1 MRDYFE
7 GFLLIILFLAAL
19 SSQASE
25 STLKIKEFSEVWSGS
40 VKIKNISEPVSLTPE
55 SEAIMNL
62 EVARAPAAGEKITF
76 TARAISQLISRHIG
90 SKNLKLIIP
99 NQVVIQGAGWEAS
112 IKTLENQIKK
122 QTELQCN
129 RACEVEIIEI
139 SGIPPHKSQ
148 YGSDARVEVDSLATI
163 PKGSFNL
170 PLRVVKDGKVLERGW
185 VQGRLRVFQNV
196 PVAKKLLQSG
206 WRIEPDDY
214 EVRRSDITMQT
225 DVPVDTA
232 NLIGAKL
239 IRTLSPNQVILSN
252 AIAREKDLA
261 FGQNVKAMIRNK
273 NWNVSV
279 EGFARDSGSIGDTV
293 KVYNPVTK
301 KTLTGVLVSKGIV
314 EIK

>member
-7 GFLLIILFLAAL
+7 GFLLIILLLAAL

-25 STLKIKEFSEVWSGS
+25 PTLKIKEFSEVWSGP
-40 VKIKNISEPVSLTPE
+40 VKIKNISESTNLTSE

-62 EVARAPAAGEKITF
+62 EVAKAPAAGEKITF

-99 NQVVIQGAGWEAS
+99 NKTIIQGAGWEAS
-112 IKTLENQIKK
+112 IRTLENQIKR
-122 QTELQCN
+122 QTELQCG
-129 RACEVEIIEI
+129 RACEVELTEI
-139 SGIPPHKSQ
+139 SGIPPYKPS
-148 YGSDARVEVDSLATI
+148 YGPEARVEADSLATL
-163 PKGSFNL
+163 PRGSFNL
-170 PLRVVKDGKVLERGW
+170 PLRIIKDGKVIERGW
-185 VQGRLRVFQNV
+185 VQGRLRIFQNV

-206 WRIEPDDY
+206 WRIEPNDF
-214 EVRRSDITMQT
+214 EIRRSDITMQT
-225 DVPVDTA
+225 DVSADVG
-232 NLIGAKL
+232 NLVGAKL
-239 IRTLSPNQVILSN
+239 VRALNPNQIIFSS

-261 FGQNVKAMIRNK
+261 FGQNVKAMIRNE
-273 NWNVSV
+273 NWHVSV
-279 EGFARDSGSIGDTV
+279 EGLARDSGSIGDTV